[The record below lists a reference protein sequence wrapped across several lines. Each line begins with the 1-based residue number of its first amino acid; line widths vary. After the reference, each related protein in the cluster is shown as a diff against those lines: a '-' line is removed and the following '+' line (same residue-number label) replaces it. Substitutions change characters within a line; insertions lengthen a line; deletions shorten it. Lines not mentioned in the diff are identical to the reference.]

1 MARAAK
7 RFSYNRLLAMSSMKG
22 SDVERLSPAQRRV
35 YLERQLRIVG
45 LQIYLLGHELGV
57 DPELEPSAWSWTVES
72 RSKERWSALLQLE
85 YLVAAREAIQE
96 TLDAL

>member
-7 RFSYNRLLAMSSMKG
+7 RFSHNRLLALSSMKG
-22 SDVERLSPAQRRV
+22 SDVEKLSPRQRRV

-45 LQIYLLGHELGV
+45 LQIYLLGNELGV
-57 DPELEPSAWSWTVES
+57 DPELEPNAWSWSVES
-72 RSKERWSALLQLE
+72 DDKERWSALLQLE
-85 YLVAAREAIQE
+85 YLVAAREAILE

>member
-57 DPELEPSAWSWTVES
+57 DPELEPSAWSWTVDS
-72 RSKERWSALLQLE
+72 QSKERWSALLQLE

>member
-45 LQIYLLGHELGV
+45 LQIHVLGYELGV
-57 DPELEPSAWSWTVES
+57 DPELEPNGWGWAVDSDD
-72 RSKERWSALLQLE
+72 KERWSALLQLE
-85 YLVAAREAIQE
+85 YLVAAREALLE